1 MLIVCGSERW
11 TRCPIN
17 HEKANWTALAG
28 TVPRPLSHPAPSNG
42 RRVSST
48 WQPGPPPLP
57 ARADRRSGQRASQL
71 NGRLLAFGLNLIKL
85 AAAAAGGGEGAALT
99 QLLEALHWLDG
110 QWRQRCQSRGVQ
122 NSGQQN
128 ATPQQLAN
136 AASWTDCRGEGLL
149 GLKGVCVMH

>member
-28 TVPRPLSHPAPSNG
+28 TVPRPLSHPVPPTG

-48 WQPGPPPLP
+48 WQTGPPPPP

-71 NGRLLAFGLNLIKL
+71 NGRLLAFGLNLIKPAP
-85 AAAAAGGGEGAALT
+85 AAAAAVGGGEG
-99 QLLEALHWLDG
+99 QHSRSF
-110 QWRQRCQSRGVQ
+110 WRRFTGWMVSGGSGTRVEVFGTRSNKMPGRGWC
-122 NSGQQN
+122 G
-128 ATPQQLAN
+128 
-136 AASWTDCRGEGLL
+136 
-149 GLKGVCVMH
+149 